1 MRKSPF
7 AALATSFALAAGL
20 VIAPAPSPAMA
31 HGMHHRMMK
40 RMIMHGGPI
49 PFYLMNQ
56 DRLKLSPDQVKS
68 LVDLKT
74 SFEKK
79 AIMERASIHVLK
91 IDIMGLMRQRK
102 IDTTKAGRDLDR
114 IAEKKKSL
122 MKAFVSVVAQA
133 HTILTPEQFA
143 ESKKLWRQMIL
154 AHHQMGG
161 HGPIRH

>member
-1 MRKSPF
+1 MKKSRF
-7 AALATSFALAAGL
+7 AALASSFALAAGL
-20 VIAPAPSPAMA
+20 LISFSPIPAMA

-68 LVDLKT
+68 LINLKT

-91 IDIMGLMRQRK
+91 IDIMSLMRERK
-102 IDTTKAGRDLDR
+102 IDTAKADRDLDR

-122 MKAFVSVVAQA
+122 MKAFVDVVAQA
-133 HTILTPEQFA
+133 HTILTPKQFA

-154 AHHQMGG
+154 VHHEMGG
-161 HGPIRH
+161 HGPMHH